1 MDKKP
6 LISLIVPV
14 YKAELHLSH
23 CISSILMQTYTNF
36 ELILI
41 DDGSPDNSGNIC
53 DQFANT
59 DSRVHVYHKKNEGVS
74 SARNLGIDVAKGV
87 WVSFIDADDWIE
99 PQTLSNCVSKFE
111 QCEMIRFGI
120 KYIFNTHQ
128 YVDQRINSHW
138 SYNQYIS
145 MVVSRQTALGVW
157 GGMYLRSIFTEYNI
171 RFDSKYSLGEDWLVL
186 FSYLKHIRK
195 LIIIDKPLYNYNKMN
210 NESATAV
217 FDIQKFIQL
226 NEVASIICTD
236 NYAIENNK
244 HYEIASLKANICGTC
259 LATCLIKRR
268 GLSTFIFLIKDMRQH
283 NIYPSLKEIY
293 NSILELKYKF
303 ILLFFSFLACIYPK
317 TN

>member
-14 YKAELHLSH
+14 YKAELYLSR
-23 CISSILMQTYTNF
+23 CINSILIQTYTNF

-41 DDGSPDNSGNIC
+41 NDGSPDNSGDIC
-53 DQFANT
+53 DRFANT
-59 DSRVHVYHKKNEGVS
+59 DSRVHVYHKKNVGVS
-74 SARNLGIDVAKGV
+74 TARNLGLDVAKGV
-87 WVSFIDADDWIE
+87 WISFIDADDWIE
-99 PQTLSNCVSKFE
+99 PQTLSYCVSNFQ

-128 YVDQRINSHW
+128 YVDKRIDTNW
-138 SYNQYIS
+138 DYNQYCS
-145 MVVSRQTALGVW
+145 MVVSRQTALGVA
-157 GGMYLRSIFTEYNI
+157 GGMYQRSIFTENNI

-186 FSYLKHIRK
+186 FAYLKHIRK
-195 LIIIDKPLYNYNKMN
+195 LIIIEAPLYNYNRMN
-210 NESATAV
+210 HESATTV

-236 NYAIENNK
+236 NYVIKNNR
-244 HYEIASLKANICGTC
+244 HHEIASLKSNVCGVC